1 MMRAFDAVAC
11 VVRIAQGFGLVL
23 MLGLAAC
30 QPVRP
35 VAEVTPAAEGAMQQ
49 VAVVVT
55 VESTATPT
63 LTPMPTPTVEPTLAP
78 IADPT
83 ADPVADPVLMAA
95 GLAVYRAQY
104 CGVCHELAAAGTTG
118 TFGPSHNGLGATAD
132 ARLVAADYTGAAAT
146 PAEYIYESIVTPEL
160 YIVPTY
166 ALTSHRMPP
175 YGHLPAADL
184 AALVAFLAA
193 Q

>member
-11 VVRIAQGFGLVL
+11 VRKLALGIAL

-35 VAEVTPAAEGAMQQ
+35 VAEAAPAAEGIMQE

-55 VESTATPT
+55 VA
-63 LTPMPTPTVEPTLAP
+63 PTVEPTLAP
-78 IADPT
+78 TALPT
-83 ADPVADPVLMAA
+83 ADPALMAA

-118 TFGPSHNGLGATAD
+118 TFGPSHNGLGATAA
-132 ARLVAADYTGAAAT
+132 ARMAAADYTGAATT
-146 PAEYIYESIVTPEL
+146 PAQYIYESIVTPEL

-166 ALTSHRMPP
+166 AMTSHRMPP